1 MAIPSARDPQY
12 EVHNNSAEQRNGKD
26 RRPQSIIKA
35 SLSALPY
42 ALCPPVERKQRINH
56 RSHCDECEQA
66 STDLADLIAK
76 VEKPDC
82 EAAEDDGEVEP

>member
-1 MAIPSARDPQY
+1 
-12 EVHNNSAEQRNGKD
+12 
-26 RRPQSIIKA
+26 
-35 SLSALPY
+35 
-42 ALCPPVERKQRINH
+42 VERKQRINH

-66 STDLADLIAK
+66 RTDLADLIAK

>member
-1 MAIPSARDPQY
+1 VAVSSASNPQY
-12 EVHNNSAEQRNGKD
+12 KVHNNGAEQRNGKD
-26 RRPQSIIKA
+26 RWPQSIVKA

-42 ALCPPVERKQRINH
+42 ALRPPVKGKQRVNH

-66 STDLADLIAK
+66 SADLADLIAK

-82 EAAEDDGEVEP
+82 ESAEDDGEVEP